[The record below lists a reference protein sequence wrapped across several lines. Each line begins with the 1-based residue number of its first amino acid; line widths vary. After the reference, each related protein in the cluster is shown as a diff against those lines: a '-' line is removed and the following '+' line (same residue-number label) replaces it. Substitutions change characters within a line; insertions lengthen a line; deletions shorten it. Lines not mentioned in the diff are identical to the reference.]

1 MDQNARDKAAPRR
14 ADIEAAAERERE
26 AMEARHADERA
37 WTEARTTAAAALQ
50 GYLEH
55 NRDGAHAAAARTAVG
70 AITADDEPR
79 VFGMTWYVWAM
90 LIALATGVTLYDW
103 SVGDPARVA
112 QGAAS
117 AAERERQQ
125 IAARCASMQVFN
137 TAFTDF
143 TLIPDTALAGHS
155 KEKFGF
161 PADTSF
167 QQDLNLCAE
176 ACRKNAWCKGFDAH
190 FNRCDLYAELQPVA
204 NNRCQYWFKR
214 NEQPG

>member
-14 ADIEAAAERERE
+14 AADIEAAAERERE
-26 AMEARHADERA
+26 AMEIRHADERA

-50 GYLEH
+50 GYLES
-55 NRDGAHAAAARTAVG
+55 NREGAHASAARAAV
-70 AITADDEPR
+70 ATISADDEPR
-79 VFGMTWYVWAM
+79 VLGMTWYVWAM
-90 LIALATGVTLYDW
+90 LIALAAGLTLYDW
-103 SVGDPARVA
+103 TAGDRA
-112 QGAAS
+112 QAVRGAS
-117 AAERERQQ
+117 AAEKERQQ

-155 KEKFGF
+155 KEKFAF
-161 PADTSF
+161 PADTTYT
-167 QQDLNLCAE
+167 QDLNQCAE
-176 ACRKNAWCKGFDAH
+176 ACRKNTWCKGFDAH
-190 FNRCDLYAELQPVA
+190 FNRCDLYGELAPVA